1 MPYKNLEIT
10 PPNYNSRHTGRV
22 GQVYKG
28 FSTVDPTNYGAK
40 LYDFELIK
48 QDIINQFH
56 TRRGQRVM
64 NPTFGTII
72 WDLLMEPLTEQ
83 VKEALTN
90 DITNICN
97 SDPRVYPMQIKI
109 NEEERG
115 YFVEITLAMKNTNQT
130 TVLRLLFD
138 QSIGLRA
145 E

>member
-10 PPNYNSRHTGRV
+10 PSNYNSQHTARV
-22 GQVYKG
+22 GQIYKG

-40 LYDFELIK
+40 LYDFDLIK

-56 TRRGQRVM
+56 TRKGQRVM

-83 VKEALTN
+83 VKEALTT

-97 SDPRVYPMQIKI
+97 ADPRVYPMQIKI

-130 TVLRLLFD
+130 TVLRLQFD
-138 QSIGLRA
+138 QQVGLRA